1 MAEAKANLSYTEAL
15 DWMDFEQSNGSL
27 DVGERLD
34 HGFALASMM
43 VNWSAGGKAKYSDF
57 LPKHGQA
64 EEEQVEDDPQA
75 ALQLLTKM
83 FKAGQPA

>member
-1 MAEAKANLSYTEAL
+1 
-15 DWMDFEQSNGSL
+15 MDFEQNNGSL
-27 DVGERLD
+27 DMGERLD
-34 HGFALASMM
+34 HGFALVSMM

-57 LPKHGQA
+57 LPKQAHA
-64 EEEQVEDDPQA
+64 EEQQVEDDPQA